1 MEKFTPIAMRC
12 NQEQFEAIKPKLINN
27 IQEMSGFKVCN
38 YLTNNLGGKEMIVSN
53 IHYTDK
59 ERKNRTVYEIWN
71 EETFLRACGI
81 EVDEPLTVSKEFILE
96 LHNDVIWPSVKAKIE
111 KEFPQLFEVKLEVGK
126 WYKVVGKNIIFS
138 LYEDGIYGFMNGVEK
153 TMNWDFV
160 YNSVLEL
167 ADESLVE
174 TALVNEAKKRGFKEG
189 VKIKNLFDYN
199 LIICKGEINNFY
211 SNQLWF
217 DKVGCIFKD
226 GKWAEILPQPIKMT
240 VAEVEAKLGYAVE
253 IVK

>member
-1 MEKFTPIAMRC
+1 MEKV
-12 NQEQFEAIKPKLINN
+12 E
-27 IQEMSGFKVCN
+27 
-38 YLTNNLGGKEMIVSN
+38 
-53 IHYTDK
+53 
-59 ERKNRTVYEIWN
+59 
-71 EETFLRACGI
+71 
-81 EVDEPLTVSKEFILE
+81 VSKDFIIY
-96 LHNDVIWPSVKAKIE
+96 LHNEVIWPSVKAKIE

-126 WYKVVGKNIIFS
+126 WYKTKGCLFNFQLNSKS
-138 LYEDGIYGFMNGVEK
+138 YGFNGKKWVKTNWIVEPNK
-153 TMNWDFV
+153 VDEKNWKPI
-160 YNSVLEL
+160 SATTE
-167 ADESLVE
+167 EVE